1 MTNITETGNCTTIQE
16 FYCVRCYE
24 PYQKIFILA
33 ANIPLSFT
41 AFLGNI
47 LIIAAL
53 QKVSSSLHS
62 ASRILF
68 RSLAVTDLCVGLITQ
83 PLFVSYIITTQ
94 DSEGCY
100 YLKIFLYAIGVVFSA
115 VSCLTLAAISVDRL
129 LTLSLGL
136 RYRHVVT
143 LRRVRVIVISFWFY
157 CGAIAGIFIHNQ
169 HVAQAFTC
177 LTLLLC
183 VITSTFC
190 YAKIFFELRHHQA
203 QVQSHV
209 SKRQTNEG
217 RKPLN
222 IARYKKT
229 VSSAWWVQLTLV
241 ACYLPFGTTVA
252 IFAMTGLST
261 SSFDFAWDVSLSF
274 LMLNSTLNPFLY
286 CWKMK
291 KVRRAA
297 KETVKMIYCSS
308 S

>member
-1 MTNITETGNCTTIQE
+1 MTNLTETGNCTTIQE
-16 FYCVRCYE
+16 LYCVRRYE

-33 ANIPLSFT
+33 ANIPLSVT

-53 QKVSSSLHS
+53 QKVFTSLHS

-83 PLFVSYIITTQ
+83 PLFVSYIVTTQ

-100 YLKIFLYAIGVVFSA
+100 YFKIFLYAIGVVFSA

-177 LTLLLC
+177 LTVLLC

-209 SKRQTNEG
+209 SQRQTNEG
-217 RKPLN
+217 GKPLN

-229 VSSAWWVQLTLV
+229 VSSALWVQLTLV

-261 SSFDFAWDVSLSF
+261 PSFDFAWDVSLSF
-274 LMLNSTLNPFLY
+274 LMLNSTLNMRGRKRPKLEVSLHAERFV
-286 CWKMK
+286 CG
-291 KVRRAA
+291 
-297 KETVKMIYCSS
+297 
-308 S
+308 